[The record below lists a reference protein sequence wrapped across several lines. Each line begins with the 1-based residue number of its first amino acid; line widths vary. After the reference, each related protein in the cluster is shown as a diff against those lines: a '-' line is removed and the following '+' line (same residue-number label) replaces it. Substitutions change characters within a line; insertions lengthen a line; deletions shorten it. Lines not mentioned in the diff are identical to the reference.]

1 MRAVDVWMQH
11 PTRHFLEQP
20 FFDLRRSWARQDSI
34 PDIPLST
41 TIGAMDQ
48 AGVEVGLVAA
58 E

>member
-1 MRAVDVWMQH
+1 MRIVDVWMQH
-11 PTRHFLEQP
+11 PTRLFLEQP

-34 PDIPLST
+34 PDIPLSR

-58 E
+58 G